1 MKRTAPVP
9 VETTTPVVPNKPAF
23 PPKRKVDPFGA
34 ATPADTA
41 AKLRELE
48 LKEKNEKEKK
58 AVAEKESKPP
68 EPAAPQPIVQPEAP
82 QPVAEEQL
90 VQPEDKDDHGKA
102 SETNKKKREPAV
114 VNSRAAA
121 FESAP
126 TVKREVSH

>member
-1 MKRTAPVP
+1 
-9 VETTTPVVPNKPAF
+9 VEKTTPVVPNKPVL
-23 PPKRKVDPFGA
+23 PPKKKIDPFGA

-48 LKEKNEKEKK
+48 LKEKDEKEKK
-58 AVAEKESKPP
+58 AVAEKEAKPL
-68 EPAAPQPIVQPEAP
+68 EPVASQPAVQAEAP
-82 QPVAEEQL
+82 QHVAEEQL
-90 VQPEDKDDHGKA
+90 EQPEEKDEHGKA

-126 TVKREVSH
+126 TVKREVSQ